1 MISEIVLRSYTPKLR
16 DKYILPLANAI
27 RQHTD
32 LSVFIVDH
40 TDPLVIKDICKDL
53 PLENVVC
60 LDRHLSNVLNA
71 PYTQIS
77 RVFSLLGKPIN
88 RLIGD
93 VDVSRVGPETILV
106 DTDAVTFYTMNLAK
120 KLYQTDN
127 TFVLLALEPHQDLI
141 DIEDLVIDNSC
152 FSVEETYYYSNYLI
166 NEDVFSH
173 RTSLPKHLH
182 QVVKEIVKNG

>member
-1 MISEIVLRSYTPKLR
+1 MISEIVLRSYTPQLR
-16 DKYILPLANAI
+16 DKYILPLANAV

-40 TDPLVIKDICKDL
+40 TDPSVIQDICKDL
-53 PLENVVC
+53 PLRNVVC
-60 LDRHLSNVLNA
+60 LDRHLSNVLNT
-71 PYTQIS
+71 PCTQIS

-93 VDVSRVGPETILV
+93 VDVSRIGPETVLV

-120 KLYQTDN
+120 KLYRTDN
-127 TFVLLALEPHQDLI
+127 TFVLMELEPHQDLI
-141 DIEDLVIDNSC
+141 DIEDLVVDNSC
-152 FSVEETYYYSNYLI
+152 FSVGETYYYSNYLI

-173 RTSLPKHLH
+173 RTSLPKHMH